1 MKKVIKEGTKVKI
14 KTREEL
20 EQLLDDHHRIEG
32 LYFDD
37 NMFDYCGQELEVVSS
52 WWSYSN
58 ERNYFTFEGIEWTW
72 NLQMIEEVGEENM
85 RDLDRTCADCGREID
100 EDEELTSVEGGN
112 KHVCPDCLDN
122 YEECYDCGNLVHRD
136 SLHYVRDRYGDEVQ
150 VCDDCINE
158 YEQCS
163 DCGDYFPRDEMY
175 YDDDEYGYYCESCW
189 ENSARH
195 LISGYHDYHRGFEF
209 HKASDEVNPKR
220 YIGSELEMENDS
232 IDSDCVRYLRDE
244 FDAILAHD
252 GSLDGD
258 GAMEWVDDPRSLKA
272 HYEIADKKRE
282 AFNRLVRSGYRSHDT
297 STCGLH
303 FHVSRPYQE
312 EINTLNYY
320 NDEDRKKIEELR
332 DKQEDIINRIILV
345 METYK
350 EELIRFSR
358 RKDTYWCKW
367 LSDVVTCD
375 NGKITSLDFIKKVKG
390 ESMGHHRALN
400 LENKNT
406 IEFRIF
412 KGTLNFDTYMA
423 SLELVNN
430 IVELCGDLEFPL
442 EKITWDKLTRGQ
454 YVTKYVIE
462 NDIHTSRKVVDTSE
476 IDRIWEIVKNKKK
489 IKTINKLIKEFNKYY
504 QVYVTK
510 FENIKDSDNWS
521 LICDTTAKLR
531 DFSGT
536 FKGVIDY
543 KNNNEYDK
551 VLYKMR
557 EVVNYN
563 MYFDTDELYAIRKNI
578 QELLRE
584 VQ

>member
-1 MKKVIKEGTKVKI
+1 MRLVIKEGTKVRVKS
-14 KTREEL
+14 REEI
-20 EQLLDDHHRIEG
+20 EALLDENNRISG
-32 LYFDD
+32 LYFCGD
-37 NMFDYCGQELEVVSS
+37 MFNYCGQELKVVNS
-52 WWSYSN
+52 WWKN
-58 ERNYFTFEGIEWTW
+58 NNDGNYFTFEGVEWTW
-72 NLQMIEEVGEENM
+72 NLKMIEEVGEENM
-85 RDLDRTCADCGREID
+85 RDLDRTCADCGNEI
-100 EDEELTSVEGGN
+100 EEEEELTYIEEYDRY
-112 KHVCPDCLDN
+112 VCSDCLEHY
-122 YEECYDCGNLVHRD
+122 YE
-136 SLHYVRDRYGDEVQ
+136 
-150 VCDDCINE
+150 CDDCGRLVHEDDLHSVDGGNRSVCDSCLDD
-158 YEQCS
+158 YRCCA
-163 DCGDYFPRDEMY
+163 DCGEYLYRDDMY
-175 YDDDEYGYYCESCW
+175 YDDSGEYYCSDCW

-195 LISGYHDYHRGFEF
+195 LISGYHDYHRGFDF
-209 HKASDEVNPKR
+209 HKASDEVKPPR

-312 EINTLNYY
+312 EINALDYY

-390 ESMGHHRALN
+390 ESIGHHRALN
-400 LENKNT
+400 LENRNT

-462 NDIHTSRKVVDTSE
+462 NNIHTSRKVVDTSE

-489 IKTINKLIKEFNKYY
+489 VKTINKLIKEFNKYY

-531 DFSGT
+531 DFSGS
-536 FKGVIDY
+536 FGSVIDY
-543 KNNNEYDK
+543 KNNNQYDN

-557 EVVNYN
+557 EIVNYN
-563 MYFDTDELYAIRKNI
+563 MYLDTDELYAIKNNI
-578 QELLRE
+578 KELLRE

>member
-1 MKKVIKEGTKVKI
+1 MRLIVKEGIKVRVKS
-14 KTREEL
+14 REEI
-20 EQLLDDHHRIEG
+20 EALLDENHRINE
-32 LYFDD
+32 LYIDD
-37 NMFDYCGQELEVVSS
+37 DMFNYCGQELKVIYSR
-52 WWSYSN
+52 WSGYSN
-58 ERNYFTFEGIEWTW
+58 SIRLEGVDWYW
-72 NLQMIEEVGEENM
+72 NLDCFKEVGEENM
-85 RDLDRTCADCGREID
+85 RDLDRICADCGNEI
-100 EDEELTSVEGGN
+100 EEGEELTYIEGYDRY
-112 KHVCPDCLDN
+112 VCNDCLEYYHECDN
-122 YEECYDCGNLVHRD
+122 CGRMVHEDDLHSVDNGNRNVCDSCLDDYRCCADCGEYFY
-136 SLHYVRDRYGDEVQ
+136 S
-150 VCDDCINE
+150 DD
-158 YEQCS
+158 
-163 DCGDYFPRDEMY
+163 MY
-175 YDDDEYGYYCESCW
+175 YDDDEDEWYCVDCW

-195 LISGYHDYHRGFEF
+195 LISGYHNYHRGFEF
-209 HKASDEVNPKR
+209 HKASDEVKPPR

-232 IDSDCVRYLRDE
+232 VDGDCVRYLKDE

-252 GSLDGD
+252 GSLDGN

-312 EINTLNYY
+312 EINALDFY
-320 NDEDRKKIEELR
+320 NDEDRKKIDELR

-400 LENKNT
+400 LENRNT

-430 IVELCGDLEFPL
+430 IVELCSDLEFPL

-521 LICDTTAKLR
+521 LICNTTAKLR
-531 DFSGT
+531 DFSSS
-536 FKGVIDY
+536 FQGVIDY
-543 KNNNEYDK
+543 KNNNQYDN

-557 EVVNYN
+557 EIVNYN
-563 MYFDTDELYAIRKNI
+563 MYVDTDELYAIRSNI
-578 QELLRE
+578 QGLLRE